1 MKITGCRL
9 SVSIP
14 EGLDNSVTRFQQG
27 KAGKRLVGNSAY
39 CFEDEKSLIKRLNK
53 VDRVR
58 YAASGR
64 VPAEV
69 FKAAAE
75 TGFYIARAAV
85 AMEAASNC
93 CSIICNKVF
102 VITITGMVTWVPGR
116 CSIKKNF
123 RHVKLIDDVNLIIK
137 GNT

>member
-39 CFEDEKSLIKRLNK
+39 CFEDEKSLIKRLKK

-85 AMEAASNC
+85 AMEGSVELLQYYLQQ
-93 CSIICNKVF
+93 SICNNYHRYGNLGDRV
-102 VITITGMVTWVPGR
+102 VDYQ
-116 CSIKKNF
+116 
-123 RHVKLIDDVNLIIK
+123 ID
-137 GNT
+137 